1 MRLVN
6 IHQFL
11 AYHGN
16 RQGIAVLGFQTNDVT
31 QIHERY
37 QSRHASLIQS
47 YNEYNSEAFCTKV
60 LQVYAYY
67 QSTSDAGKIKIPDK
81 GTILRFI
88 QTENNDQAFC
98 VLPGLIRW
106 MQFSIPIPNQLI
118 VTIGFQTSS
127 TGRNVSTHLKI
138 PLDSRRRCV
147 QTVDPLQ
154 FCYLLNFALLFAG

>member
-98 VLPGLIRW
+98 VLPGLIPVDAVFDTNSQPAYSDHWVSNVFNRTECL
-106 MQFSIPIPNQLI
+106 NTLED
-118 VTIGFQTSS
+118 TLGFTPKV
-127 TGRNVSTHLKI
+127 RAN
-138 PLDSRRRCV
+138 R
-147 QTVDPLQ
+147 
-154 FCYLLNFALLFAG
+154 